1 MKKDFEA
8 RTEFTKFDEEL
19 GLVMGYII
27 VCKQGGED
35 YFDLHGDHIPEEA
48 MLKAATDFMENSRE
62 ADEMHTADVR
72 GTIVFAWPMTT
83 DIAKAFDIETDT
95 TGLMIAMRPDEDML
109 AKFKSGELTGFS
121 IGGFRGIDEEV
132 D

>member
-1 MKKDFEA
+1 MDKFET

-27 VCKQGGED
+27 ICKQDGED
-35 YFDLHGDHIPEEA
+35 YFDLHGDHIPEHA
-48 MLKAATDFMENSRE
+48 MLKAATEFMENSRT
-62 ADEMHTADVR
+62 AKEMHSGDAR

-83 DIAKAFDIETDT
+83 DIAKAFNIETNT
-95 TGLMIAMRPDEDML
+95 TGLMIAMRPDEEML
-109 AKFKSGELTGFS
+109 QKFKDGTLTGFS
-121 IGGFRGIDEEV
+121 IGGYRGIDEEV